1 MNWTA
6 LQRRDTQLSELMDD
20 PGCDLSGLR
29 RTYAQFGAVNSL
41 VAGWGRVYRQ
51 HLRPRLSH
59 DRPHR
64 LLDIGCGGGDVPRAL
79 AHWAARDGFTLRIT
93 AIDADER
100 AIAYAAA
107 QPPVSGLTFRQA
119 LSGDLVREGHSFD
132 LVTSNHLL
140 HHLTDAELRTVLL
153 DSEALCR
160 DEGRGGG
167 LAVHSDIQRS
177 PLAYAAFRVG
187 VAPLFRDSFIGEDGL
202 RSIRR
207 SFTARELAA
216 LAPPGWQVRTLPPYR
231 NLLMYDAAA
240 GRPDTEGCPDT
251 EGRPD
256 TEVPDTRPP
265 GTEDSAR
272 A

>member
-1 MNWTA
+1 MSWLS

-20 PGCDLSGLR
+20 PACDLDGLR
-29 RTYAQFGAVNSL
+29 RTYAQFGSVNSL

-51 HLRPRLSH
+51 HLRPRLSR

-79 AHWAARDGFTLRIT
+79 ARWAARDGFTLRIT
-93 AIDADER
+93 AIDADAR

-119 LSGDLVREGHSFD
+119 LSGDLVRQGHSFD

-160 DEGRGGG
+160 DAEGRGGG

-187 VAPLFRDSFIGEDGL
+187 VAPLFRGSFIGVDGL

-207 SFTARELAA
+207 SFTAPELAA
-216 LAPPGWQVRTLPPYR
+216 LAPPGWQVQTLPPYR
-231 NLLMYDAAA
+231 NLLLYDAATA
-240 GRPDTEGCPDT
+240 LSDTGAP
-251 EGRPD
+251 
-256 TEVPDTRPP
+256 
-265 GTEDSAR
+265 AR